1 MGLRFRKSISLGG
14 GTKLNIGT
22 KSASISFGTKG
33 VRKSIS
39 TTGRET
45 TTFSIPGTGISYVD
59 SKKTSLGGLF
69 GGTAKKAAAKK
80 TTSKK
85 TTSTRKTTS
94 AKKSSAK

>member
-1 MGLRFRKSISLGG
+1 MGLRFRKSINLGG

-59 SKKTSLGGLF
+59 SKKSSLGGLL
-69 GGTAKKAAAKK
+69 GLGNKKASKKSSSAKKRTAKK
-80 TTSKK
+80 
-85 TTSTRKTTS
+85 
-94 AKKSSAK
+94 

>member
-22 KSASISFGTKG
+22 KSASVSFGSKG
-33 VRKSIS
+33 VRKTIS

-45 TTFSIPGTGISYVD
+45 TTVSIPGTGLSYVD
-59 SKKTSLGGLF
+59 SKKSNLLGGLF
-69 GGTAKKAAAKK
+69 GSSKKTAAKK

-85 TTSTRKTTS
+85 TTTTKKVST
-94 AKKSSAK
+94 KK